1 MTVTY
6 KPLESNAGFKSPDF
20 TVDSTGNLIA
30 TSISS
35 INPLTIDGQVAISST
50 ALGSSVLGSNLTS
63 VGILAGLTV
72 TAVTDVTI
80 TTPSFTII
88 SDAFSLLSPA
98 ITLTPTGAITLTSGT
113 TGSINNINIGATT
126 PGTGKFTEMQA
137 SSIQITDSLYIGSQ
151 NIKSL
156 AVAFAIAL
164 Q

>member
-30 TSISS
+30 TSIGS
-35 INPLTIDGQVAISST
+35 INPLTINGQVAISST
-50 ALGSSVLGSNLTS
+50 ALGTSVLSSSLTS
-63 VGILAGLTV
+63 VGVLSGLTV
-72 TAVTDVTI
+72 TSVTDVTI
-80 TTPSFTII
+80 TTPSFTIV
-88 SDAFSLLSPA
+88 SDAFAVLSPA
-98 ITLTPTGAITLTSGT
+98 ITLTSTGTITLTSGA
-113 TGSINNINIGATT
+113 TGSMNNINIGAVT
-126 PGTGKFTEMQA
+126 PGTGKFTTLQSTTMQVA
-137 SSIQITDSLYIGSQ
+137 DSLYVGSQ